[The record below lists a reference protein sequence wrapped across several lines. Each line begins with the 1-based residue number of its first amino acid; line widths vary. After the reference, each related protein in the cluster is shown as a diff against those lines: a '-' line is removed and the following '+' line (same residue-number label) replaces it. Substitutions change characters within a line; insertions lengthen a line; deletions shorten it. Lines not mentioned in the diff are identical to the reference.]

1 MGFILEKIEEAIKE
15 LLIGWIESNMT
26 NMFTDVNDKV
36 GTIAAEVGKTP
47 SSWDSSIY
55 QMIRGLSE
63 NVIVPIAG
71 IIITFVL
78 CYELISMI
86 TEKNNLHDMDTWMF
100 FKWFFKAAVAIY
112 LVTNT
117 FDIVMAVFD
126 IGQNVV
132 TGAAGVISGD
142 TNIDIEST
150 LEQMRASMETMGI
163 GELLGLSIE
172 TLLIS
177 LCLKIMSILITV
189 ILYGRMI
196 EIYCT
201 VSIAPIPIAT
211 MSNREWG
218 SIGTNYLKG
227 LFALAFQGFLIM
239 VCVAIYAVLINNM
252 IIAANIHS
260 ALFSVAAYT
269 VILCFSL
276 FKTGSLAK
284 SLFNALCDSRVRLK
298 IYSVIYAVPPWLYKV
313 YSKKGLGR
321 SAESHYPTMCLED
334 IKALPI
340 GELAAKDC
348 ALFMWI
354 TFPCMQEALQVLE
367 AWGFEYKTTAIVW
380 IKQNRES
387 DSLI

>member
-1 MGFILEKIEEAIKE
+1 MGFILEKIEEAIKD
-15 LLIGWIESNMT
+15 LLMGWIESNLT

-36 GTIAAEVGKTP
+36 GTIATEVGKTP
-47 SSWDSSIY
+47 ASWDANIY

-86 TEKNNLHDMDTWMF
+86 TEKNNLHDTDTWMF

-117 FDIVMAVFD
+117 FDIVMAVID

-132 TGAAGVISGD
+132 AGAAGVINGS
-142 TNIDIEST
+142 TSIDIDAT
-150 LEQMRASMETMGI
+150 LAEMRTSMEAMGI
-163 GELLGLSIE
+163 GELLALSIE

-201 VSIAPIPIAT
+201 VSIAPIPVAT

-218 SIGTNYLKG
+218 SIGNNYLKA

-239 VCVAIYAVLINNM
+239 ICVGIYAVLINNM

-284 SLFNALCDSRVRLK
+284 SLFNA
-298 IYSVIYAVPPWLYKV
+298 
-313 YSKKGLGR
+313 
-321 SAESHYPTMCLED
+321 H
-334 IKALPI
+334 
-340 GELAAKDC
+340 
-348 ALFMWI
+348 
-354 TFPCMQEALQVLE
+354 
-367 AWGFEYKTTAIVW
+367 
-380 IKQNRES
+380 
-387 DSLI
+387 

>member
-1 MGFILEKIEEAIKE
+1 MGFILEKIEEAIKD
-15 LLIGWIESNMT
+15 LLMGWIDSNLT

-36 GTIAAEVGKTP
+36 GTIATEVGKTP
-47 SSWDSSIY
+47 ASWDANIY

-86 TEKNNLHDMDTWMF
+86 TEKNNLHDTDTWMF

-132 TGAAGVISGD
+132 AGAAGVINGS
-142 TNIDIEST
+142 TSIDIDAT
-150 LEQMRASMETMGI
+150 LAEMRTSMEAMGI
-163 GELLGLSIE
+163 GELLALSIE

-201 VSIAPIPIAT
+201 VSIAPIPVAT

-218 SIGTNYLKG
+218 SIGNNYLKA

-239 VCVAIYAVLINNM
+239 ICVGIYAVLINNM

-284 SLFNALCDSRVRLK
+284 SLFNA
-298 IYSVIYAVPPWLYKV
+298 
-313 YSKKGLGR
+313 
-321 SAESHYPTMCLED
+321 H
-334 IKALPI
+334 
-340 GELAAKDC
+340 
-348 ALFMWI
+348 
-354 TFPCMQEALQVLE
+354 
-367 AWGFEYKTTAIVW
+367 
-380 IKQNRES
+380 
-387 DSLI
+387 

>member
-132 TGAAGVISGD
+132 AGAAGVISGD

-189 ILYGRMI
+189 ILYGR
-196 EIYCT
+196 
-201 VSIAPIPIAT
+201 
-211 MSNREWG
+211 
-218 SIGTNYLKG
+218 
-227 LFALAFQGFLIM
+227 
-239 VCVAIYAVLINNM
+239 
-252 IIAANIHS
+252 
-260 ALFSVAAYT
+260 
-269 VILCFSL
+269 
-276 FKTGSLAK
+276 
-284 SLFNALCDSRVRLK
+284 
-298 IYSVIYAVPPWLYKV
+298 
-313 YSKKGLGR
+313 R
-321 SAESHYPTMCLED
+321 SSSMA
-334 IKALPI
+334 
-340 GELAAKDC
+340 G
-348 ALFMWI
+348 
-354 TFPCMQEALQVLE
+354 
-367 AWGFEYKTTAIVW
+367 
-380 IKQNRES
+380 
-387 DSLI
+387 

>member
-1 MGFILEKIEEAIKE
+1 MGSILEKIEQAIKD
-15 LLIGWIESNMT
+15 LLIGWIESNLT

-36 GTIAAEVGKTP
+36 GIIASEVGKTP
-47 SSWDSSIY
+47 STWNGSIY
-55 QMIRGLSE
+55 TMIRGLSE
-63 NVIVPIAG
+63 SVIVPIAG

-86 TEKNNLHDMDTWMF
+86 TEKNNMHEMDTWMF

-126 IGQNVV
+126 IGQNVI
-132 TGAAGVISGD
+132 TGAGGYISGS
-142 TNIDIEST
+142 TSIDIDAT
-150 LEQMRASMETMGI
+150 LASMQASMDAMSI

-239 VCVAIYAVLINNM
+239 VCVGIYAVLINGM
-252 IIAANIHS
+252 IIADNIHS

-276 FKTGSLAK
+276 FKTGTLAK
-284 SLFNALCDSRVRLK
+284 SIFNA
-298 IYSVIYAVPPWLYKV
+298 
-313 YSKKGLGR
+313 
-321 SAESHYPTMCLED
+321 H
-334 IKALPI
+334 
-340 GELAAKDC
+340 
-348 ALFMWI
+348 
-354 TFPCMQEALQVLE
+354 
-367 AWGFEYKTTAIVW
+367 
-380 IKQNRES
+380 
-387 DSLI
+387 

>member
-1 MGFILEKIEEAIKE
+1 
-15 LLIGWIESNMT
+15 MT
-26 NMFTDVNDKV
+26 NMFTDVNEKV

-132 TGAAGVISGD
+132 AGAAGVISGD

-284 SLFNALCDSRVRLK
+284 SLFNAHRERRVNLK
-298 IYSVIYAVPPWLYKV
+298 KYSVIYADPPWRYKV

-321 SAESHYPTMCLED
+321 SAESHYPTMSLED
-334 IKALPI
+334 IK
-340 GELAAKDC
+340 
-348 ALFMWI
+348 
-354 TFPCMQEALQVLE
+354 
-367 AWGFEYKTTAIVW
+367 
-380 IKQNRES
+380 
-387 DSLI
+387 

>member
-1 MGFILEKIEEAIKE
+1 MGFILEKIEEAIKD
-15 LLIGWIESNMT
+15 LLMGWIESNLT

-36 GTIAAEVGKTP
+36 GTIATEVGKTP
-47 SSWDSSIY
+47 ASWDANIY

-86 TEKNNLHDMDTWMF
+86 TEKNNLHDTDTWMF

-132 TGAAGVISGD
+132 AGAAGVINGS
-142 TNIDIEST
+142 TSIDIDAT
-150 LEQMRASMETMGI
+150 LAEMRTSMEAMGI
-163 GELLGLSIE
+163 GELLALSIE

-201 VSIAPIPIAT
+201 VSIAPIPVAT

-218 SIGTNYLKG
+218 SIGNNYLKA

-239 VCVAIYAVLINNM
+239 ICVGIYAVLINNM
-252 IIAANIHS
+252 IIATNIHS

-284 SLFNALCDSRVRLK
+284 SLFNA
-298 IYSVIYAVPPWLYKV
+298 
-313 YSKKGLGR
+313 
-321 SAESHYPTMCLED
+321 H
-334 IKALPI
+334 
-340 GELAAKDC
+340 
-348 ALFMWI
+348 
-354 TFPCMQEALQVLE
+354 
-367 AWGFEYKTTAIVW
+367 
-380 IKQNRES
+380 
-387 DSLI
+387 